1 MTAGSLSRLGLVVL
15 PALVALALLTPL
27 WISDYAVEIGF
38 RLLTLF
44 CLCEA
49 WNLLAGYGGL
59 VSLGSGAFV
68 GLGGYVLV
76 GFLNNAG
83 NSVALALAAGAVGC
97 ALFAALVAPAM
108 FRMRGLYF
116 TVGTLALGEGLRLFM
131 VNSPLFGGAMGLF
144 FQADPPD
151 LRTLYV
157 YAFVVFAAVEI
168 AQSVLTASRL
178 SLMLRA
184 VRDDEGAATQMGA
197 PAFKIKFVAFV
208 ATSALMGI
216 VGGLMAM
223 RLGAIEPYGM
233 FSVNWSMNVALAA
246 IIGGLGYRLGAI
258 VGATT
263 VTAMSEALADYPQ
276 VNLALTGVLL
286 IVIVRLAPSG
296 VCGLAAQ
303 TRQFRASRD
312 AARAPASEKRHV
324 SA

>member
-1 MTAGSLSRLGLVVL
+1 MNARLGPLVV
-15 PALVALALLTPL
+15 PALVALALLAPPL
-27 WISDYAVEIGF
+27 WLGDYAVEIGF

-59 VSLGSGAFV
+59 VSLGSGAFI
-68 GLGGYVLV
+68 GLGGYGLV
-76 GFLNNAG
+76 GFLNHAG
-83 NSVALALAAGAVGC
+83 HSVALALGCAALGC
-97 ALFAALVAPAM
+97 ALFAVLVAPAM

-131 VNSPLFGGAMGLF
+131 VNAPWFGGATGLF
-144 FQADPPD
+144 FQDDPPD
-151 LRTLYV
+151 LRRLYV
-157 YAFVVFAAVEI
+157 YAFVVFVAVEI
-168 AQSVLTASRL
+168 AQSALTASRF
-178 SLMLRA
+178 SLLLRA

-197 PAFKIKFVAFV
+197 PAFKIKLAAFV
-208 ATSALMGI
+208 GASALMGI
-216 VGGLMAM
+216 VGGLTAM

-276 VNLALTGVLL
+276 MNLALTGLLL

-296 VCGLAAQ
+296 VCGLAA
-303 TRQFRASRD
+303 RFARSRRLPARPG
-312 AARAPASEKRHV
+312 AARPLASEKRHV